1 MRIAI
6 VGGRL
11 QGLEAVYLADEAG
24 YEIALID
31 KNPFAPARPLVDE
44 FYHLD
49 LLQDKHAS
57 LTLLK
62 NFDFILPATENYRT
76 LAWLNKVV
84 PQIQVPLAL
93 DLSSY
98 TISSSKIKSNQL
110 FARIG
115 IPVPEPWPECGF
127 PVIVKPSNL
136 SGSDG
141 VVRVTN
147 PAQLKAVL
155 DNQPDETVIQKYLEG
170 PSYSLEVMAY
180 QGDSRGIQVTQLEF
194 DSGYDCKRVLA
205 GPNTGNN
212 ITKTLFELGEQVAE
226 VLDLSGILDIEV
238 IDTGKELKVL
248 EIDARLP
255 SQTPSAVYHSTG
267 VNMVKLLVDCWTDG
281 SLPVCKNDYCQKQA
295 VILEH
300 YQFRDGVL
308 KVSGEHVLASA
319 QGLQLHRNKFSAN
332 VLLSNFERSPQDWV
346 ATAIYV
352 KNTKDQVWEVRNRA
366 LQQIQETFQSK
377 TFLDPVPFE

>member
-44 FYHLD
+44 FYNLD
-49 LLQDKHAS
+49 LLQDKQAS
-57 LTLLK
+57 FTLLK

-76 LAWLNKVV
+76 LAWLNKAV

-110 FARIG
+110 FGRIG
-115 IPVPEPWPECGF
+115 IPVPDPWPACGF
-127 PVIVKPSNL
+127 PVIVKPSNS

-147 PAQLKAVL
+147 PAQLKAAL
-155 DNQPDETVIQKYLEG
+155 DNQPDEKVIQKYLEG
-170 PSYSLEVMAY
+170 PSYSLEVMSY
-180 QGDSRGIQVTQLEF
+180 QGVGTGIQVTQLEF
-194 DSGYDCKRVLA
+194 DSRYDCKRVLA

-212 ITKTLFELGEQVAE
+212 IAKTLFDIGEKVAE

-281 SLPVCKNDYCQKQA
+281 SLPVCTKSYRQKQA

-300 YQFRDGVL
+300 YTFRDGVL
-308 KVSGEHVLASA
+308 KVAGEHVLAGT
-319 QGLQLHRNKFSAN
+319 QDLQLHRDKFSAN
-332 VLLSNFERSPQDWV
+332 VLLTNFERSPQDWV

-352 KNTKDQVWEVRNRA
+352 KKTKDQVWEIRNRA
-366 LQQIQETFQSK
+366 LQQIQQTFQSK